1 MEKELEKRCVF
12 SPTQKIELKPI
23 HEKSLRFLDIGGG
36 GEGIIGKLYGSN
48 VVAIDKRADE
58 LYETSN
64 DSLKIVMDASQMGF
78 LDNSFDVITIF
89 FTLLYMPIDVK
100 QAVLKESL
108 RVLKNGGVLEIW
120 DAFVPK
126 YEQGEKDIFV
136 ADVKIV
142 LPEETIHTQY
152 GSLLGKEAQT
162 DAQIR
167 DWCTALGLELV
178 DSFSNDVFFYLI
190 YRK

>member
-1 MEKELEKRCVF
+1 MDKELEKRCVF
-12 SPTQKIELKPI
+12 SPTQQVELNPV

-64 DSLKIVMDASQMGF
+64 NSLKIEMDAAQMGF
-78 LDNSFDVITIF
+78 LDNSFDVVTIF
-89 FTLLYMPIDVK
+89 FTLLYIPVDVK

-108 RVLKNGGVLEIW
+108 RVLKDDGILEIW

-126 YEQGEKDIFV
+126 YEPGEKDIFV
-136 ADVKIV
+136 VDLEIV
-142 LPEETIHTQY
+142 LPSETIHTQY
-152 GSLLGKEAQT
+152 GSLMGKEAQT

-167 DWCTALGLELV
+167 DWCTAIGLQAV
-178 DSFSNDVFFYLI
+178 DSFSNDVFFHLI
-190 YRK
+190 FRK

>member
-1 MEKELEKRCVF
+1 MDTELEKRCLF
-12 SPTQKIELKPI
+12 SPTQRVELEPVHK
-23 HEKSLRFLDIGGG
+23 KSLRVLDIGGG

-64 DSLKIVMDASQMGF
+64 DSLKIKMDAAEMGF
-78 LDNSFDVITIF
+78 LNNSFDVVTIF

-108 RVLKNGGVLEIW
+108 RVLKDGGILEIW

-136 ADVKIV
+136 ADLEIV
-142 LPEETIHTQY
+142 LPGETIHTQY
-152 GSLLGKEAQT
+152 GSMMGKEAQT
-162 DAQIR
+162 DAQIS
-167 DWCTALGLELV
+167 DWCTAIGLKAV
-178 DSFSNDVFFYLI
+178 DSFSTDLFFHLLFHN
-190 YRK
+190 

>member
-1 MEKELEKRCVF
+1 MDKNLEQRCVF
-12 SPTQKIELKPI
+12 SPTQRVELEPVHKR
-23 HEKSLRFLDIGGG
+23 SLRFLDIGGG

-64 DSLKIVMDASQMGF
+64 DSLKIVMDAAQMSF
-78 LDNSFDVITIF
+78 LDNSFDVVTIF
-89 FTLLYMPIDVK
+89 FTLLYMPADVK

-108 RVLKNGGVLEIW
+108 RVLKDGGVLEIW

-136 ADVKIV
+136 ADVEIV

-152 GSLLGKEAQT
+152 GSLMGKEAQT
-162 DAQIR
+162 DAQIK
-167 DWCTALGLELV
+167 DWCTAIGLQAV
-178 DSFSNDVFFYLI
+178 DSFSNDVFFHLK

>member
-152 GSLLGKEAQT
+152 GSLLGKESQT

>member
-12 SPTQKIELKPI
+12 TPTQRVELQPV
-23 HEKSLRFLDIGGG
+23 HEKSLRFLDVGGG

-64 DSLKIVMDASQMGF
+64 DSLKIEMDASQMGF
-78 LDNSFDVITIF
+78 VDNSFDVVTIF

-108 RVLKNGGVLEIW
+108 RVLKDGGVLEIW

-126 YEQGEKDIFV
+126 YKPGEKDIFV
-136 ADVKIV
+136 AELEIV
-142 LPEETIHTQY
+142 LPDETIHTQY
-152 GSLLGKEAQT
+152 GALMGKEAQSE
-162 DAQIR
+162 AQIQS
-167 DWCTALGLELV
+167 WCTAAGLQAV
-178 DSFSNDVFFYLI
+178 DSFANGVFFHLTF
-190 YRK
+190 RK

>member
-1 MEKELEKRCVF
+1 MEKELQKRCVF
-12 SPTQKIELKPI
+12 SPTQRVELKPV
-23 HEKSLRFLDIGGG
+23 HKKSQRILDIGGG
-36 GEGIIGKLYGSN
+36 GEGIIGKLYGSS

-64 DSLKIVMDASQMGF
+64 DALKIEMDAAQMGF
-78 LDNSFDVITIF
+78 LDNSFDVVTIF
-89 FTLLYMPIDVK
+89 FTLLYMPVDVK

-108 RVLKNGGVLEIW
+108 RVLKAGGVLEIW

-136 ADVKIV
+136 ADVEIV

-152 GSLLGKEAQT
+152 GSLMGKEAQT
-162 DAQIR
+162 DTHIR
-167 DWCTALGLELV
+167 DWCTAAGLQAGE
-178 DSFSNDVFFYLI
+178 SFANDVFFHQI
-190 YRK
+190 FRK

>member
-1 MEKELEKRCVF
+1 MDKELEKRAVF
-12 SPTQKIELKPI
+12 TPTQRVELKPV
-23 HEKSLRFLDIGGG
+23 HKKSLRFLDIGGG

-64 DSLKIVMDASQMGF
+64 DSLKIEMDAAQMGF
-78 LDNSFDVITIF
+78 LDNSFNVVTIF
-89 FTLLYMPIDVK
+89 FTLLYMPADVK

-108 RVLKNGGVLEIW
+108 RVLKDGGVLEIW

-136 ADVKIV
+136 ADVEIV
-142 LPEETIHTQY
+142 LPDETIHTQY
-152 GSLLGKEAQT
+152 GSLMGKEAQT

-167 DWCTALGLELV
+167 DWCTAIGLQAV
-178 DSFSNDVFFYLI
+178 DSFSNDIFFHQVFH
-190 YRK
+190 K

>member
-1 MEKELEKRCVF
+1 MKKELEKRCVF
-12 SPTQKIELKPI
+12 SPTQRVELEPVHK
-23 HEKSLRFLDIGGG
+23 KSLRFLDIGGG

-64 DSLKIVMDASQMGF
+64 DALKIEMDAAQMGF
-78 LDNSFDVITIF
+78 IDNSFDLVTIF

-108 RVLKNGGVLEIW
+108 RVLKDGGVLEIW

-136 ADVKIV
+136 VDLEVV
-142 LPEETIHTQY
+142 LPNETIKTQY
-152 GSLLGKEAQT
+152 GSLMGETAQT
-162 DAQIR
+162 ENQIR
-167 DWCTALGLELV
+167 DWCTATGLQAV
-178 DSFSNDVFFYLI
+178 DSFSNDVVFHII